1 MSPRSHTCPQ
11 LKTICLEKM
20 CLEFQLE
27 TLQMPQKGSK
37 WFTDHYKVEKKK
49 KKTDWLSGKE
59 SARQCRI
66 RGLDPW
72 VRKIPW
78 SRKWQ
83 PTLIS
88 LPRKSHRGDGWAT
101 VHGVA
106 EELDM
111 TSQQTVTK
119 TKIELKR
126 KENKFHLGLPLSPTL
141 KFIYFI
147 GGCMIICFQEN

>member
-1 MSPRSHTCPQ
+1 MKHCRCHRRAVNGSLTTIK
-11 LKTICLEKM
+11 LK
-20 CLEFQLE
+20 
-27 TLQMPQKGSK
+27 
-37 WFTDHYKVEKKK
+37 KKK
-49 KKTDWLSGKE
+49 KKTDCLSGKE
-59 SARQCRI
+59 SACQCRI
-66 RGLDPW
+66 RRLDPW

-88 LPRKSHRGDGWAT
+88 LPHKPHRGDWWAT

-106 EELDM
+106 KELDM

-126 KENKFHLGLPLSPTL
+126 KENKFHLGLPLPLTL

-147 GGCMIICFQEN
+147 GGCMNLRLFWLLIICFQENLLGKVP